1 MSKQI
6 KNVKSIQ
13 SKAKKNIVK
22 QISASL
28 YEVISSTSGNVYK
41 VRIQG
46 DQGSCNCDWAKY
58 RPSSDTRCGCSHVVA
73 AYEFI
78 AEQQGRTVSA
88 WNTEGDAK
96 RQHRPMFSIGDGV
109 VLTTRGA

>member
-13 SKAKKNIVK
+13 SKAKKNAVTR
-22 QISASL
+22 ISNSL
-28 YEVISSTSGNVYK
+28 YEVTSSTSGNVYK

-46 DQGSCNCDWAKY
+46 DQGSCTCDWAKY

-73 AYEFI
+73 AFEFI
-78 AEQQGRTVSA
+78 AEEKGRTVSPWGNEA
-88 WNTEGDAK
+88 DAK
-96 RQHRPMFSIGDGV
+96 RQHRPMINIGDGV
-109 VLTTRGA
+109 VLTSRV